1 VNQVWPGDT
10 LTARAEIAGIR
21 EENGE
26 TLVDLTIS
34 TTNQDENFVLTGNA
48 TARAN

>member
-48 TARAN
+48 TARTS